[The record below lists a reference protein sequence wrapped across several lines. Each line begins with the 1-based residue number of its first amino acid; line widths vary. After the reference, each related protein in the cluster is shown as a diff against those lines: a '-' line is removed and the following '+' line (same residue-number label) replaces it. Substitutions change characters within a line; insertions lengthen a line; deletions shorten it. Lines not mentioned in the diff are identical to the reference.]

1 MYRKYQKEGGVLK
14 KDTVTKDFIS
24 DNSVF
29 ADIFNYYIYGGEQVI
44 KPGELV
50 ERDPTEI
57 AVPYGSDGAAVPVQ
71 KFRDVQKLCSARTD
85 GKLCY
90 VLYGA
95 EAQSEI
101 HYAMAV
107 KNNLY
112 DALDYA
118 GQVEEAAKSH
128 KRDMKNKDSS
138 KKKKP
143 SPAEFLSGF
152 WKEDRLVPSVTVTVY
167 FGCGKWDG
175 PLSLFDMMDIKD
187 KRVLACLDN
196 YHVHLVAP
204 SQMPDSE
211 IMKFQTGMREV
222 MLFIKYSKD
231 REKLLGILED
241 NKTRFQE
248 LCRRAADVIEAVT
261 NTGIKYNEEA
271 EVVDMCKAI
280 QELREEERQI
290 GEKAGRE
297 IGEKTGELKKAQ
309 EASRNFYNMG
319 LPVEKIAQGIGY
331 SVETVEEW
339 LGISV
344 NS

>member
-1 MYRKYQKEGGVLK
+1 MK
-14 KDTVTKDFIS
+14 KDTITKDFIS
-24 DNSVF
+24 DNGVF

-44 KPGELV
+44 EPGQLV
-50 ERDPTEI
+50 ERDPVEI
-57 AVPYGSDGAAVPVQ
+57 AVPYGADSAAVPVQ
-71 KFRDVQKLCSARTD
+71 KFRDVQKLCTMKTD
-85 GKLCY
+85 GKLGY

-118 GQVEEAAKSH
+118 GQIEEASKSH
-128 KRDMKNKDSS
+128 KRDMKNKDGS

-167 FGCGKWDG
+167 FGCDVWDG

-187 KRVLACLDN
+187 GRVLACLDN

-204 SQMPDSE
+204 AQMPDSE
-211 IMKFQTGMREV
+211 IMKFQSGMREV

-231 REKLLGILED
+231 RGKLLKILED
-241 NKTRFQE
+241 NKARFQE
-248 LCRRAADVIEAVT
+248 LERRAADVIEAVT
-261 NTGIKYNEEA
+261 NTGIKYDEEA

-280 QELREEERQI
+280 QELREEERHI
-290 GEKAGRE
+290 GEE
-297 IGEKTGELKKAQ
+297 TGEKRGELKKAQ
-309 EASRNFYNMG
+309 EISRNLYNMG
-319 LPVEKIAQGIGY
+319 MEIEKITQSVGY
-331 SVETVEEW
+331 TMEMIKEW
-339 LGISV
+339 LGLSI